1 MSNGNERL
9 DRIETLLE
17 RVATFAQDERIQRVE
32 ADNQLRNAI
41 NATNQNVAQTARSM
55 GQLSQT
61 VGQLS
66 QTVGQLSE
74 DVRSLTAEM
83 DQLRAVMM
91 THLREQ
97 HNNDNDES

>member
-66 QTVGQLSE
+66 E